1 MTTASLTFEEAATNW
16 MSRVK
21 EQKKEG
27 GKNRLDSHWAKLI
40 HIVATETSHRRFVT
54 ANEQLLSRL
63 AHVM

>member
-27 GKNRLDSHWAKLI
+27 GKKGLDLHWAKLI
-40 HIVATETSHRRFVT
+40 HIAATKIRRRFVT
-54 ANEQLLSRL
+54 ANEQLLGRL